1 MSHTVVSSEL
11 SVTSTMQYN
20 DSSTQMTME
29 VTAGADDCF
38 FVNDMKIGQT
48 LSVEY
53 QVTEI

>member
-1 MSHTVVSSEL
+1 MTCRFKTRLAVPSRV
-11 SVTSTMQYN
+11 QYN

-53 QVTEI
+53 QVTGR